1 MHAGQAAVSF
11 AEPHF
16 SSLCWFVFK
25 RTCIKKEKNR
35 QRRTGRN
42 VEEPAFTLMSTLALV
57 VWSSDPL
64 RVLGK
69 GPGSLA
75 HTRYSIGGRAQG
87 QPL

>member
-1 MHAGQAAVSF
+1 MHK
-11 AEPHF
+11 
-16 SSLCWFVFK
+16 K
-25 RTCIKKEKNR
+25 RKKQTEKDWEEL
-35 QRRTGRN
+35 
-42 VEEPAFTLMSTLALV
+42 EEPAFTLMSTLALV

-75 HTRYSIGGRAQG
+75 RTRYSIGGRAQG